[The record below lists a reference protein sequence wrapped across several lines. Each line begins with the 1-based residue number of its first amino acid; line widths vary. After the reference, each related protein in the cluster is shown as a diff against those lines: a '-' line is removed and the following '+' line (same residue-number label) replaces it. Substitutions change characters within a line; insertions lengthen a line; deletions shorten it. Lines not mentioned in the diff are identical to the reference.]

1 MAKVA
6 YYPFWPAII
15 LSLTNSVYPKLS
27 LLLLLGLLG
36 ITHGWCKWLDSYPFK
51 VYFLSIQT
59 MTLLAII
66 GDLQQ
71 VTLEIHNIF
80 SLYSKILI
88 QSLASYLYLT

>member
-1 MAKVA
+1 
-6 YYPFWPAII
+6 
-15 LSLTNSVYPKLS
+15 
-27 LLLLLGLLG
+27 
-36 ITHGWCKWLDSYPFK
+36 
-51 VYFLSIQT
+51 LSIQT

-88 QSLASYLYLT
+88 QSLASLKSIC